1 MSPGSRTDGCAL
13 KAPVNQP
20 LTAEPVYPWA
30 AQQPRWSV
38 QAALEAALAG
48 TMTPADA
55 LKQAQKETADWLAQ
69 QTTAQ

>member
-1 MSPGSRTDGCAL
+1 MLG
-13 KAPVNQP
+13 QP

-30 AQQPRWSV
+30 AQQPRWSM

-55 LKQAQKETADWLAQ
+55 LKQAQKETADWLGQ
-69 QTTAQ
+69 QAAAN